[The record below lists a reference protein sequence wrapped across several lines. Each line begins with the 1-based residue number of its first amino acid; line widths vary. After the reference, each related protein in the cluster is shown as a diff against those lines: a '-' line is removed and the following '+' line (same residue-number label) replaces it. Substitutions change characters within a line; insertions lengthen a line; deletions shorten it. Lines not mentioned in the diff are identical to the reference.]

1 MKDTTKVV
9 VTGAAAGLMLMLAWQ
24 LVSNSDLQK
33 KLEERMS
40 KAAGT
45 AKRQVKQIGEGA
57 MLQRAQMTNDPTVNQ
72 RWVENQWDALA

>member
-1 MKDTTKVV
+1 MKDTTKVAV
-9 VTGAAAGLMLMLAWQ
+9 AGAAAGLMLMLAWQ

-45 AKRQVKQIGEGA
+45 AKRQVKQIGEEA

>member
-40 KAAGT
+40 KAVGT
-45 AKRQVKQIGEGA
+45 AKRQVKQIGEDA